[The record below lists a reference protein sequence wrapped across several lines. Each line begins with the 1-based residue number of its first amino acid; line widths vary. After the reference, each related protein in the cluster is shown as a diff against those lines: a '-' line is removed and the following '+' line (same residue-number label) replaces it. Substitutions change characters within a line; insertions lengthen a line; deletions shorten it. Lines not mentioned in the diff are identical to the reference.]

1 MNLRKTSEKTLGLTI
16 KISIYIILVIVL
28 YTLGLKGFRF
38 GEAVFS
44 EKGVTEEP
52 GVEVTISV
60 DSGDSVM
67 EVAKKAVEAGLAKD
81 KLVFYAQALVYE
93 ANFLP
98 YTYTINNSLSAEE
111 IIEIMSEE
119 PTTAEAD

>member
-16 KISIYIILVIVL
+16 KISVYLILVIVL

-44 EKGVTEEP
+44 EKGVTEQP
-52 GVEVTISV
+52 GTDVKISI
-60 DSGDSVM
+60 DAGDSVM
-67 EVAKKAVEAGLAKD
+67 DVAGKAVDAGLAKD
-81 KLVFYAQALVYE
+81 KLVFYVQSLVYE
-93 ANFLP
+93 AEFLP
-98 YTYTINNSLSAEE
+98 YTYTINNSLPAEE

-119 PTTAEAD
+119 PTTEAE